1 MSKTVIKIRRKSDGK
16 ILTDVINDACQVH
29 NIYDGD
35 ELILSDNEWMVG
47 YSECNGFFET
57 SFIFSPNWF
66 MASFGR
72 SFFIDASS
80 S

>member
-35 ELILSDNEWMVG
+35 ELILSEKEWFIG
-47 YSECNGFFET
+47 YSECGGFMEHSEFEEVK
-57 SFIFSPNWF
+57 
-66 MASFGR
+66 
-72 SFFIDASS
+72 
-80 S
+80 

>member
-1 MSKTVIKIRRKSDGK
+1 MMSKTVIKIRRKSDGK

-35 ELILSDNEWMVG
+35 ELILSDKEWMVG

-57 SFIFSPNWF
+57 SDFEEVED
-66 MASFGR
+66 GTL
-72 SFFIDASS
+72 
-80 S
+80 

>member
-1 MSKTVIKIRRKSDGK
+1 MSRTVIKIRRKSDGK

-35 ELILSDNEWMVG
+35 ELILSDNECMVG

-57 SFIFSPNWF
+57 SDFEEVKD
-66 MASFGR
+66 GTL
-72 SFFIDASS
+72 
-80 S
+80 

>member
-1 MSKTVIKIRRKSDGK
+1 MSRTVIKIRRKSDGK

-47 YSECNGFFET
+47 YSECNGFF
-57 SFIFSPNWF
+57 
-66 MASFGR
+66 
-72 SFFIDASS
+72 
-80 S
+80 

>member
-1 MSKTVIKIRRKSDGK
+1 MSRTVIKIRRKSDGK

-35 ELILSDNEWMVG
+35 KLILSDNERMVG

-57 SFIFSPNWF
+57 SDFEEVED
-66 MASFGR
+66 GTL
-72 SFFIDASS
+72 
-80 S
+80 